1 MHIDGLVGA
10 LRAQGVGLVMLAPS
24 VAAAPDWRPGAL
36 SAWLSRLRRKLPRVL
51 HESLELLYN
60 LPEGFRLLR
69 AIRRHRPDA
78 IYERSNLFMLS
89 GALLAPRLGVKRIT
103 EVNAPYFQERS
114 RHGGIRL
121 KRLARWTEEFSWR
134 SADAVIPVTQVL
146 AEIVQA
152 SGVPPGRVHVMS
164 NGIDMDLFS
173 GSPRGQDLREQLGWE
188 GRVVLGFTG
197 FVREWNGLEPVMDLL
212 AAPGSEALVLLVVGD
227 GPAREPLE
235 ARAERLGVGA
245 RVHFTGLVPR
255 IEIPRYVAAFDIA
268 LQPAANP
275 YASPLKLFEYMALRR
290 AIVAPDQPNIRE
302 VLKHEGNALLFRSD
316 EPGGLA
322 DAVLRLARD
331 LALRDRL
338 ADCALATVRERDMT
352 WANNGRRVIQLVQHL
367 VGHGVNPAL
376 GDRAPDISTH

>member
-10 LRAQGVGLVMLAPS
+10 FRAQGVELVMLAPS
-24 VAAAPDWRPGAL
+24 VAAAAGRPPGAL
-36 SAWLSRLRRKLPRVL
+36 SAGLSRLRRKLPRIL

-78 IYERSNLFMLS
+78 IYERSNLFMVS

-114 RHGGIRL
+114 SHGGITL
-121 KRLARWTEEFSWR
+121 KRVARWTEDFAWQ

-146 AEIVQA
+146 ADIVQA
-152 SGVPPGRVHVMS
+152 SGVPPCRIHVMS
-164 NGIDMDLFS
+164 NGIDVDLLS
-173 GSPRGQDLREQLGWE
+173 KSSRGQDLREQLGWKDC
-188 GRVVLGFTG
+188 VTLGFTG
-197 FVREWNGLEPVMDLL
+197 FVREWNGLEPVIDLL
-212 AAPGSEALVLLVVGD
+212 AAPGNEALTLLVVGD
-227 GPAREPLE
+227 GPARNALE
-235 ARAERLGVGA
+235 ARAERLGVAA
-245 RVHFTGLVPR
+245 RVHFTGLVSR
-255 IEIPRYVAAFDIA
+255 GEIPRCVSAFDIA

-302 VLKHEGNALLFRSD
+302 VLEHEGNALLFRLD
-316 EPGGLA
+316 EPRGLA

-331 LALRDRL
+331 PVLRERL
-338 ADCALATVRERDMT
+338 AERALATVRERDMT
-352 WANNGRRVIQLVQHL
+352 WANNGRRVIELAKQLI
-367 VGHGVNPAL
+367 GHAVKPAQIEVRS
-376 GDRAPDISTH
+376 G